1 VIKIIS
7 AMKRINKKVNAKTS
21 DDFTLVEKLIV
32 LYCGLRVAREIFFT
46 TTDIAFLKNKIS
58 EKEKKDWEH
67 FFDDEYARCKKIDI
81 RTYRGCAWLEY
92 KVRHLMDLAV
102 NISFGKKKV
111 WKGYTVSFENII
123 FPVLDFA
130 SHKNS

>member
-1 VIKIIS
+1 
-7 AMKRINKKVNAKTS
+7 MKRNNKKTQAKTN
-21 DDFTLVEKLIV
+21 DNFTLVEKLIV
-32 LYCGLRVAREIFFT
+32 LYCGLHVAREIFFT
-46 TTDIAFLKNKIS
+46 TTDIAFFKNKIS
-58 EKEKKDWEH
+58 AKEKKGWEH
-67 FFDDEYARCKKIDI
+67 FFYDEYARCRKIDI

-123 FPVLDFA
+123 FPVLNTVD
-130 SHKNS
+130 HKGS

>member
-1 VIKIIS
+1 MIKIIS
-7 AMKRINKKVNAKTS
+7 AMKRIDKKAPPKGN

-58 EKEKKDWEH
+58 AKEKKDWEH
-67 FFDDEYARCKKIDI
+67 FFDGEYARCRKIDI
-81 RTYRGCAWLEY
+81 RTYRGRAWLEY
-92 KVRHLMDLAV
+92 KVRQLMDLAM

-123 FPVLDFA
+123 FPVLNSA
-130 SHKNS
+130 NPKNS